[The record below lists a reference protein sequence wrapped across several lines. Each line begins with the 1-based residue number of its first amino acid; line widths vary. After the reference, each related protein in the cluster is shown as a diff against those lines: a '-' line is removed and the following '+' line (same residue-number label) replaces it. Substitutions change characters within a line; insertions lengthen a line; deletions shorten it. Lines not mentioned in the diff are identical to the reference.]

1 MGFKSTGLRPLW
13 LLSACAM
20 LMSGCYSSSSVP
32 EPVRADG
39 LQDAGL
45 HAIMTQNIER
55 HIDRLDYALAGARDD
70 VSVRENT
77 AGIIQSTQ
85 GLQLSADII
94 MTLRATLPLSADA
107 ANIYAERA
115 TELKGFAG
123 ELEALARA
131 GRINE
136 LRPIVAQI
144 NASCNSCH
152 QLFRAP

>member
-1 MGFKSTGLRPLW
+1 MNIQTLCLF
-13 LLSACAM
+13 SACAFFM
-20 LMSGCYSSSSVP
+20 AGCYSSSSVPEP

-70 VSVRENT
+70 VSIRENT
-77 AGIIQSTQ
+77 ASIIQSTQ

-94 MTLRATLPLSADA
+94 MTLRSTLPLSADA
-107 ANIYAERA
+107 ANIYVERA
-115 TELKGFAG
+115 TELKGFAS
-123 ELEALARA
+123 ELESLARA

-136 LRPIVAQI
+136 LRPIVAQV